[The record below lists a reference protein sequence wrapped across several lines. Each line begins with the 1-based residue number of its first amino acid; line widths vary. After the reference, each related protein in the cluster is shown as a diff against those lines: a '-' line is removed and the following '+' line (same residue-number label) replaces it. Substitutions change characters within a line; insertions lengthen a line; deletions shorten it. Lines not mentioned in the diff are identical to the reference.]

1 MQVDVVHLKK
11 YFGSTRAVD
20 DISFSFGSGRIFGF
34 VGPNGAGKT
43 TAIRI
48 MATLLDPLEGDVL
61 VDGIS
66 VVEEPEKA
74 RHLLGYMPDSLPTH
88 SDMTVHDY
96 LDFFARAFGI
106 NSKRRHS
113 VVEEVEQFANLMQ
126 IREKFLKA
134 LSKGMKQRVS
144 LARSLVHNPSVL
156 IMDEPA
162 SGLDPRARVELR
174 ELLKI
179 LADQGKA
186 ILISSHILTELAEIC
201 HGAVIIEQGKILQAG
216 SIDELNELM
225 QQRRIITVR
234 PIAKL
239 DEMYKELLQTPHV
252 EQVSYA
258 GAALEI
264 ETLGGEEISSDIL
277 AQLVKKG
284 YRIAEFR
291 QEQADLEDIFMNL
304 TKGEV
309 Q

>member
-11 YFGSTRAVD
+11 YFGKTRAVD
-20 DISFSFGSGRIFGF
+20 DISFSFGGGQIFGF

-48 MATLLDPLEGDVL
+48 MATLLDPTEGDVL
-61 VDGIS
+61 IGGIS

-74 RHLLGYMPDSLPTH
+74 RHLMGYMPDTLPTH

-96 LDFFARAFGI
+96 LDFFARAYGI
-106 NSKRRHS
+106 NSRRRHA
-113 VVEEVEQFANLMQ
+113 VVEGVEQFANLLG
-126 IREKFLKA
+126 IRDKLLKA

-162 SGLDPRARVELR
+162 SSLDPRARVELR

-179 LADQGKA
+179 LAGQGKA
-186 ILISSHILTELAEIC
+186 ILISSHILTELAEVC

-216 SIDELNELM
+216 SIDQLNQLM
-225 QQRRIITVR
+225 EQRRLITIR
-234 PIAKL
+234 PL
-239 DEMYKELLQTPHV
+239 DRIDELYKELLQTPYV
-252 EQVSYA
+252 EQVSYS
-258 GAALEI
+258 GKALEI
-264 ETLGGEEISSDIL
+264 ETRGGAEISSDIL
-277 AQLVKKG
+277 GQLVRKG
-284 YRIAEFR
+284 YRIADFR
-291 QEQADLEDIFMNL
+291 QKQADLEDIFMNL